1 MRELI
6 YRLISHFK
14 QEEIESEAIRVFIDD
29 RDIDINNIVNVFLRN
44 HIINEN
50 IEIRDL
56 LRTYKERWE
65 ICDLINLFECL
76 VSEEEK
82 QEHGVVFTPRYIV
95 EYIIENTINQFN
107 IDDKIIDPSCGCG
120 AFLCVLV
127 QKLSDELDKGIIDI
141 IENNIYGLDII
152 EDHVR
157 RTKLL
162 LSIIA
167 LINGEDKEHIKFN
180 ILEMDSLRN
189 SWNDIFGID
198 RFNYI
203 VGNPP
208 YVNTHDMNKDNI
220 KYLKKNF
227 ETTKIGTFNI
237 FYAFIEQSMK
247 YLDNNGT
254 LGFIIPNNFITI
266 DAAKYLRKYLI
277 ENKYLEKMIDF
288 NLNLAFN
295 PVKAY
300 NAIIFLDKQE
310 KDRLLFS
317 KLPFNNDIGYVLRNA
332 EFEEIQYNDL
342 REDIW
347 HLMNNYDRQRVNI
360 IESIGHKLDK
370 HIRTGIATLKDA
382 VYKFTPNKEDD
393 NFYYMSFN
401 NCDYAIEKEAT
412 RSIVKISNVNN
423 EQDIINC
430 RDRIIFPYEFN
441 EEIGKFTV
449 IPEDKMEQRFPKTLA
464 YLKEQRNIL
473 ETRSD
478 QDKLNVWYEYGRSQ
492 GLNNYGT
499 KLIHPTFS
507 GKPKFM
513 VDENS
518 DRLFVNGYAIFT
530 DGIWDAKILQKILN
544 SNIMDFYI
552 KNTSYSLEGGYRCYQ
567 KKYFKNFSIPEL
579 TDEQKEFIRNEQ
591 DIDVLDRYICDIY
604 GLDI

>member
-167 LINGEDKEHIKFN
+167 LINREDKEHIKFN

>member
-107 IDDKIIDPSCGCG
+107 IDYKIIDPSCGCG

-127 QKLSDELDKGIIDI
+127 QKLSDELDRSIIDI

-167 LINGEDKEHIKFN
+167 LINGEDQENIRFN

-189 SWNDIFGID
+189 SWNNIFGINK
-198 RFNYI
+198 FNYI

-247 YLDNNGT
+247 YLDNDGR

-266 DAAKYLRKYLI
+266 DAAKYLRRYLI

-295 PVKAY
+295 PVKSY

-347 HLMNNYDRQRVNI
+347 HLMNNEDRQRVNI
-360 IESIGHKLDK
+360 IENIGHKLDK
-370 HIRTGIATLKDA
+370 RIRTGIATLKDA
-382 VYKFTPNKEDD
+382 VYKFTPNNDDD

-412 RSIVKISNVNN
+412 RSIVKISDVNN

-449 IPEDKMEQRFPKTLA
+449 IPEDKMEQRFPMALA

-478 QDKLNVWYEYGRSQ
+478 QNKLNVWYEYGRSQ

-513 VDENS
+513 VDENP

-591 DIDVLDRYICDIY
+591 DRDVLDRYICDIY